1 MMTDNLDKVPLR
13 CEITEYAFIRKNAN
27 GGYTAIMEAKGKR
40 KELSA
45 SGETADEAKQA
56 LHALY
61 VAWVQKMLDWIE
73 GKDAKSS

>member
-1 MMTDNLDKVPLR
+1 MTDNLDKVPLR

-27 GGYTAIMEAKGKR
+27 GGFTAIMEGKGKR

-45 SGETADEAKQA
+45 SGQTAEEAKQA
-56 LHALY
+56 LHASH